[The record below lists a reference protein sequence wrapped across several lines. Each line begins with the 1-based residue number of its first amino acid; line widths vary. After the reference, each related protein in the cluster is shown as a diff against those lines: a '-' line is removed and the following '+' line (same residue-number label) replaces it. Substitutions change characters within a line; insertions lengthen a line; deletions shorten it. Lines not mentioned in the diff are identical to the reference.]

1 MAIINFLKN
10 YERMARFKWG
20 NFQGM
25 RGPGPVWLIPIMHS
39 GARVDLRTEVI
50 DIPRQRNIT
59 KDNAPIDIDFLVY
72 MRVVAEYAD
81 RAVLEVE
88 NYRGAVIGLA
98 TTTLRAVVGDIDLD
112 EVLSQRERINTVL
125 RERLDAETERWGI
138 KVTNVEIREIE
149 PPRDIQDAMNRQM
162 SAERIRRAVVREA
175 EGTRE
180 AAVTVAEGEKQ
191 AAILKAEGQRQ
202 AEILTAEGRPAG
214 GDSQGGRLRQRSR
227 PHIRHRPERRPEYHE
242 PAVLRDPEGDRERR
256 FDQVHLPDGIHQPA
270 QAVCRFRPRRKGQ
283 RRSRRLEAQPSQCH
297 SSENNPRPISRRG
310 DSRIAPTA
318 IFMIGG
324 VGDNRHGRL
333 L

>member
-25 RGPGPVWLIPIMHS
+25 RGPGPVWLIPVMHS
-39 GARVDLRTEVI
+39 GSRIDLRTEVM

-88 NYRGAVIGLA
+88 NYRQAVVGLA

-112 EVLSQRERINTVL
+112 DVLSQRERINTVL

-191 AAILKAEGQRQ
+191 AAILTAEGQRQ
-202 AEILTAEGRPAG
+202 AEILTAEGDQQAAI
-214 GDSQGGRLRQRSR
+214 LRADGFANALDR
-227 PHIRHRPERRPEYHE
+227 IYGI
-242 PAVLRDPEGDRERR
+242 AKNVDPNTMSLQYFETLKDIGNGASTKFIFPMEFTNLLKPFTD
-256 FDQVHLPDGIHQPA
+256 IA
-270 QAVCRFRPRRKGQ
+270 QAGKG
-283 RRSRRLEAQPSQCH
+283 
-297 SSENNPRPISRRG
+297 NDGTG
-310 DSRIAPTA
+310 D
-318 IFMIGG
+318 
-324 VGDNRHGRL
+324 
-333 L
+333 